1 MPTRPR
7 LQSVPAPGSRGRPV
21 EGVSR
26 AVVDAAVAEERKRI
40 ALDLH
45 DHLGQQIVGAKLML
59 ASLERNSGSPELA
72 PQIAALRASLEQ
84 LSLEIKAISSG
95 MRLGI
100 PSPDRLV
107 EALEE
112 LANRWMSHTQIQVDV
127 SCDILKKVRFCKKI
141 SEVVYRVVQESLTNI
156 AKHAANA
163 TLVEIRA
170 ELQYGFLK
178 LTIEDDGPGF
188 SSSPESFFECQQ
200 GRYGNGGISGIRERV
215 GKLGGDVTIRR
226 PADKKRGS
234 AISVSIPIGHPNNRS
249 NTG

>member
-1 MPTRPR
+1 MASATPPVR
-7 LQSVPAPGSRGRPV
+7 RGEA
-21 EGVSR
+21 EGAER
-26 AVVDAAVAEERKRI
+26 AVVEAAVSAERKRI

-45 DHLGQQIVGAKLML
+45 DHLGQQIVGAKLIL
-59 ASLERNSGSPELA
+59 ASLERNSESPELV

-107 EALEE
+107 LALEE
-112 LANRWMSHTQIQVDV
+112 MANRWMGHTRIQVNV
-127 SCDILKKVRFCKKI
+127 SCDILKRARFCKKI

-156 AKHAANA
+156 AKHAADA
-163 TLVEIRA
+163 SLVEIRT
-170 ELQYGFLK
+170 ELQYGFLI

-188 SSSPESFFECQQ
+188 ANSPENYFACQQ

-226 PADKKRGS
+226 PIGKKRGS